1 MTDGAI
7 TMSIDM
13 KKCRIRIH
21 KHTLHVLGDPLYIQ
35 ILINTESKQIAIRR
49 VDVPQSGDQSR
60 KTNVRNLDADES
72 CEYYSETLTQQLHN
86 LDANLDYK
94 HTYRLTG
101 GKFIKTHQL
110 VLFDLSSMERVES

>member
-1 MTDGAI
+1 MTDAAI

-21 KHTLHVLGDPLYIQ
+21 KHTLHILGDPLYIQ
-35 ILINTESKQIAIRR
+35 ILINTESKQIAIKR

-72 CEYYSETLTQQLHN
+72 CEFYSETFIMQLHHLDKN
-86 LDANLDYK
+86 LNFR
-94 HTYRLTG
+94 HTYRLTE
-101 GKFIKTHQL
+101 GKYIKSHQL
-110 VLFDLSSMERVES
+110 VLFDLSSMEKVES

>member
-1 MTDGAI
+1 MTDSAI

-21 KHTLHVLGDPLYIQ
+21 KHTLHILGDPLYIQ
-35 ILINTESKQIAIRR
+35 ILINTESKQIAIKR

-72 CEYYSETLTQQLHN
+72 CEFYSETFIMQLHRLDKN
-86 LDANLDYK
+86 LNFR
-94 HTYRLTG
+94 HTYRLTE
-101 GKFIKTHQL
+101 GKYIKSHQL
-110 VLFDLSSMERVES
+110 VLFDLSSMEKVES